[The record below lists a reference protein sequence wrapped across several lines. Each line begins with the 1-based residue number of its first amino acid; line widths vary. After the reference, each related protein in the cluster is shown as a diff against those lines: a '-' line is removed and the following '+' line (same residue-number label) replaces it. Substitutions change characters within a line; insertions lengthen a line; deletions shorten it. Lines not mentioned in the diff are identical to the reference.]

1 MLVHSV
7 TSLLFIGGL
16 GFLKHLRSG
25 GSRFS
30 LELEGLS
37 VEGGK
42 YCFSLIMY
50 GFCGSIFLYPVSLA
64 FRMIIFLLTPFDT

>member
-50 GFCGSIFLYPVSLA
+50 GICSTNANYSESILINQRSQ
-64 FRMIIFLLTPFDT
+64 